1 MAVKSIV
8 YRLDDPGATIY
19 HRAAMGGLAATI
31 RAWNKHG
38 VPEPLSYA
46 PPSTNE
52 PGVLSGANGSQV
64 AISMDAGQ
72 ISLHWGEK
80 TSHRE
85 ALSLLLIAS
94 FERTQSGMIFLPGLG
109 FVPDREEILI
119 AVHNGVAA
127 TFLQHHRKRPGS
139 GVRKVALFD
148 PDSGA
153 LQLLSHNKVDKYSH
167 QFGQG
172 TGLLGEGW
180 TVEEGEPPDVASIT
194 QSLMPGATGG
204 ARSLDTTSERAFL
217 LHYLMVAC
225 PVVSLR
231 PRNRS
236 PKIQNCLVVPDV
248 TDLQRFAMRLHRAG
262 TSQMPRFSNTYLGR
276 VVGGAEDA
284 ALRFLIDLRG
294 LDAGESLGVSSV
306 QVVAMGEVAWAPKQQ
321 NRSWIA
327 RIEPNRLEEM
337 GVFEAAA
344 SRLGVAKW
352 IKTGKGDSFAVPDC
366 PVPELVAANL
376 AGGEHWCAHFGELV
390 SNKKDFA
397 SLLYRKEGLRA
408 MNNAIQDRTDRLVI
422 ERFQKAWEMTMG
434 ALGERASGKRDV
446 FYRLVEVERERIRN
460 DLLRARTHEQL
471 SGWLLNFMARAS
483 RKQGSPEAFKV
494 DSDIFRQFL
503 FNPRNTDRLKNL
515 LLFALVS
522 YASDEEPDGDLGGE
536 FSESQDQTA

>member
-8 YRLDDPGATIY
+8 YRLDDPGFTIY
-19 HRAAMGGLAATI
+19 HRAALGGLAATV

-38 VPEPLSYA
+38 VTEPLSYA

-52 PGVLSGANGSQV
+52 PGVLSGANGSRV
-64 AISMDAGQ
+64 AISMDASQ
-72 ISLHWGEK
+72 ISLHWDEK

-85 ALSLLLIAS
+85 AIHLLLSAS
-94 FERTQSGMIFLPGLG
+94 FERTKNGMIFLPGQG
-109 FVPDREEILI
+109 FVPDREDILI

-139 GVRKVALFD
+139 GVRDVALVD
-148 PDSGA
+148 EDSGA
-153 LQLLSHNKVDKYSH
+153 LQLLSHMRVDKYSH

-172 TGLLGEGW
+172 TGLLGDGW
-180 TVEEGEPPDVASIT
+180 NIEEGDPPDVASIP

-204 ARSLDTTSERAFL
+204 ARSLDTTPEQAFL

-236 PKIQNCLVVPDV
+236 PKMRNCVVVPDV

-262 TSQMPRFSNTYLGR
+262 TSQMRRFSNTYLGR

-284 ALRFLIDLRG
+284 ALRFLIDLGG
-294 LDAGESLGVSSV
+294 LDAAASLGVSRV
-306 QVVAMGEVAWAPKQQ
+306 QVLAMGKVAWDSNQQ

-352 IKTGKGDSFAVPDC
+352 IKTGKGDSFATPDC

-376 AGGEHWCAHFGELV
+376 AGDEHWCAHFRELV

-434 ALGERASGKRDV
+434 ALGERAGGKRDV
-446 FYRLVEVERERIRN
+446 FYRLVDVERERIRN
-460 DLLRARTHEQL
+460 DLLRAKTHEQL

-483 RKQGSPEAFKV
+483 RKTGAPQTFKV
-494 DSDIFRQFL
+494 DSDSFRQFL

-522 YASDEEPDGDLGGE
+522 YASDEEPDGDLQRE
-536 FSESQDQTA
+536 SSQSQDETT